1 MSETMNLYQKIS
13 AVMKDIQYLQKDD
26 KVSTG
31 ANSPGYKAMS
41 EEKVTQTVRESLI
54 THGLIILPVAQ
65 SHNREELRDKD
76 NMLKGYLSIVD
87 TQYKIVDV
95 DTGQFELLAS
105 SGTGADSQDK
115 GVGKAMTYSYKYLL
129 LRTFAIPTG
138 DDPDKVSSATLDEQH
153 EREKRTAQPQQTAQ
167 NTTNSAPQ
175 GKKCE
180 YCKGTGRV
188 GDGMHANYEC
198 SKCNGTGNTP
208 QTARKPAYSQS
219 QHNPPPTQ
227 PEAQQ
232 SRSNVPHSFKSEAYR
247 LRIEHHMEWKELQSV
262 AERILGRKLK
272 KVTELQDDKEWELI
286 VNELKSFN
294 LELPF

>member
-1 MSETMNLYQKIS
+1 MAMNLYQKIS

-31 ANSPGYKAMS
+31 ASGSYKAMS

-65 SHNREELRDKD
+65 SHNREELRDKE
-76 NMLKGYLSIVD
+76 NVLKGYLSIVD

-95 DTGQFELLAS
+95 ESGQFELLAS

-153 EREKRTAQPQQTAQ
+153 EAAKQTTPQPQKAAQ
-167 NTTNSAPQ
+167 APQ
-175 GKKCE
+175 TIQTQKE
-180 YCKGTGRV
+180 P
-188 GDGMHANYEC
+188 ANSNVTAINNNMITDKQLSFLLREI
-198 SKCNGTGNTP
+198 SKY
-208 QTARKPAYSQS
+208 KIE
-219 QHNPPPTQ
+219 
-227 PEAQQ
+227 PEAVKAKFMF
-232 SRSNVPHSFKSEAYR
+232 SSSKEIKKSQFNEI
-247 LRIEHHMEWKELQSV
+247 LTWVQTGGDQLQ
-262 AERILGRKLK
+262 E
-272 KVTELQDDKEWELI
+272 D
-286 VNELKSFN
+286 
-294 LELPF
+294 LPF